1 MSQKNKSVL
10 FNTSAGT
17 DVQYSGQELLIA
29 GLDLINQGR
38 IINFS
43 QINYR
48 AEVAQVVTIGATAFT
63 PVGSTPYSIE
73 IGDNSRVDHGFMENL
88 KKYS

>member
-48 AEVAQVVTIGATAFT
+48 AEVAQVVTIG
-63 PVGSTPYSIE
+63 E
-73 IGDNSRVDHGFMENL
+73 IGRDTSEL
-88 KKYS
+88 QSQ